1 MKYFWLLVSFTYIN
15 SPSLGILLAGLGR
28 GCFWSSIVDTEIE
41 PNFVYH
47 REHQL
52 FSAKKLPKTDPNA
65 GGPGA
70 GQQRPKGNVDLQ
82 ERNQGGSGGCCK

>member
-1 MKYFWLLVSFTYIN
+1 MILTALLSNAPDCIFHSTARQFY
-15 SPSLGILLAGLGR
+15 
-28 GCFWSSIVDTEIE
+28 WSR
-41 PNFVYH
+41 
-47 REHQL
+47 RECSALMVNQCIQL
-52 FSAKKLPKTDPNA
+52 FLAKKLPKTDPNA